1 MEATM
6 TEWAPLFWAVGVGY
20 SVVMSIR
27 LYDNLTVKSGFR
39 KGMNDDDTVDG
50 DFKRLVQAAQRE
62 FIIHDDGN
70 RSNNSVYNSD
80 AVMAAL
86 RERMLENNRLRTR
99 IYFNKQES
107 LQVNDLAHEF
117 GGRFEIRYN
126 PGPRPERDVHY
137 KIVDGGKLGYL
148 SLHYHGSDERE
159 FEFFDCSR
167 ASEWTRRRLFGDHRE
182 KFERDF
188 AAASRA

>member
-6 TEWAPLFWAVGVGY
+6 IEWAPLFWAVGVGY
-20 SVVMSIR
+20 SAVMSIR
-27 LYDNLTVKSGFR
+27 LYDNLTVKSGSR
-39 KGMNDDDTVDG
+39 QGSNNDITVEKL
-50 DFKRLVQAAQRE
+50 FERLLQAAQQE
-62 FIIHDDGN
+62 FIIHDDGDVPE
-70 RSNNSVYNSD
+70 SSVYNSD
-80 AVMAAL
+80 VVMAAL
-86 RERMLENNRLRTR
+86 RERMLENDRLRTR
-99 IYFNKQES
+99 IYFNEKGT
-107 LQVNDLAHEF
+107 LKVNDLAREF
-117 GGRFEIRYN
+117 GDRFEIRYN

-148 SLHYHGSDERE
+148 SLHHHGSDERE